1 MNNNIGIKHGNNLN
15 NSSNL
20 VDIQNEVNNTV
31 RNNFIVDKYLGKG
44 KYYDTYRGINNDK
57 SYIIKVID
65 KNDTANV
72 NLIIAE
78 LGFLKLLNKYKTS
91 KKYINPCYDFGISQ
105 NKIFAIFKALE
116 GDNLKKI
123 ISSIGDNINDI
134 TDKYNIIKVI
144 IKNLLASLQYI
155 HKKGISHQNIH
166 ENNIIFNFNK
176 SNNEVKV
183 ELHLVNF
190 GLSCG
195 NYIDLKG
202 NDILHLTCSKLSN
215 IVSSNANDNIT
226 SKDVVKYIN
235 NLPKN
240 ISSRSKYFHLSK
252 KKDIQDLGLVFMKL
266 MKTLDKNNKNIIK
279 QYPKIGKLY
288 EFVVNHMLTDIE
300 NRYDA
305 QRLLQE
311 FILSEKYDWE

>member
-1 MNNNIGIKHGNNLN
+1 MNNNMGSNPGNNLN
-15 NSSNL
+15 NLSNL
-20 VDIQNEVNNTV
+20 DNIQNEVNNTV

-123 ISSIGDNINDI
+123 ISSIDDNINEI

-155 HKKGISHQNIH
+155 HKKG
-166 ENNIIFNFNK
+166 
-176 SNNEVKV
+176 EVR
-183 ELHLVNF
+183 
-190 GLSCG
+190 
-195 NYIDLKG
+195 
-202 NDILHLTCSKLSN
+202 
-215 IVSSNANDNIT
+215 A
-226 SKDVVKYIN
+226 
-235 NLPKN
+235 
-240 ISSRSKYFHLSK
+240 
-252 KKDIQDLGLVFMKL
+252 
-266 MKTLDKNNKNIIK
+266 
-279 QYPKIGKLY
+279 
-288 EFVVNHMLTDIE
+288 
-300 NRYDA
+300 
-305 QRLLQE
+305 
-311 FILSEKYDWE
+311 